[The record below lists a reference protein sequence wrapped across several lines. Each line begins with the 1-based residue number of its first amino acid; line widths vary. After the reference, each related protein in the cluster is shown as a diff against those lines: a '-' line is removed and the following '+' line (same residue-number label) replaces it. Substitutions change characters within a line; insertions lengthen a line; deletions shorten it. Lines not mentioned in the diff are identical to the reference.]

1 VLLAA
6 SGLYGVLSYS
16 VARRRAEFGVRL
28 ALGARPWTLAA
39 EVLRQLMP
47 PVAIGIGVGLVIA
60 AATSRAASSLLFG
73 VNAGDLGNYAVSV
86 AALLLIAAAVA
97 WLPARRASRV
107 DPVIALRAE

>member
-1 VLLAA
+1 
-6 SGLYGVLSYS
+6 
-16 VARRRAEFGVRL
+16 
-28 ALGARPWTLAA
+28 
-39 EVLRQLMP
+39 
-47 PVAIGIGVGLVIA
+47 
-60 AATSRAASSLLFG
+60 LLFG